1 MASTTLTGE
10 EWRNLCL
17 VNVNQMQQFLQGIPG
32 VTEGGLPG
40 MSADHLL
47 GSFNHIE
54 RLQQFLTAWSK
65 AKPLVVSQPMT
76 QAPVL
81 QETAI
86 ETAANA
92 PVKPKRKGGW
102 PAGKPRGKKFK
113 KPEAEQ
119 SQ

>member
-17 VNVNQMQQFLQGIPG
+17 VNVNQMQQFLQNIPG

-65 AKPLVVSQPMT
+65 AKPLVAEQPMT
-76 QAPVL
+76 QAPAP

-86 ETAANA
+86 ETAADA
-92 PVKPKRKGGW
+92 PAKPKRKGGW
-102 PAGKPRGKKFK
+102 PKGQPRGKK
-113 KPEAEQ
+113 KPAAEQ
-119 SQ
+119 AQ